1 MGLFINYKDMAS
13 IKIIQKSKALSNGEY
28 PIYLQIIKY
37 GKVKRISLNLS
48 CPKDEWDGN
57 EFKRN
62 HPNYIK
68 RNRLLNKFKERAYAV
83 IDEFAVNGID
93 FTLSEFENKF
103 RNKRKGNATTV
114 LEFWDERINDLR
126 KSHKT
131 GNARAYKDVK
141 NSFFKFNKN
150 KNILFRDITPK
161 LLDKYEVYLR
171 NRENTD
177 GGISLKMRTIR
188 ALYNYA
194 IKMGEANAQNYP
206 FRVYKISK
214 LKGKNV
220 KRALTVSEFKKFEA
234 LDLNKYPHLTDTKY
248 MFLFSFY
255 LRGINYVDMMKL
267 EWKNIEDGKVYYK
280 RSKTGK
286 IFIIKILE
294 PVQKILDYYKA
305 QNRDTP
311 YVFPILGKVGLEPMQ
326 IEYRKDKMLKVFN
339 RELKEIASIQGINKN
354 ITSYVA
360 RHSYATIMKYKGIR
374 TDVISESMGHAN
386 LDVTNSYLK
395 EFENDIIDDANEK
408 LLDL

>member
-1 MGLFINYKDMAS
+1 MTS
-13 IKIIQKSKALSNGEY
+13 VKIIQKSNALSNGEF
-28 PIYLQIIKY
+28 PIYLQIIKH

-48 CPKDEWDGN
+48 CSKDEWDGN

-62 HPNYIK
+62 HRNYIK
-68 RNRLLNKFKERAYAV
+68 RNRLLNKYKERAYAI
-83 IDEFAVNGID
+83 IDEFSIDGLD
-93 FTLSEFENKF
+93 FTLSEFEHRF
-103 RNKRKGNATTV
+103 RNRRKGNAVSV
-114 LEFWDERINDLR
+114 LEFWDERINDLVL
-126 KSHKT
+126 SGKT

-171 NRENTD
+171 NKNNTD
-177 GGISLKMRTIR
+177 GGISIKMRTIR

-194 IKMGEANAQNYP
+194 IKMGEANIQNYP

-220 KRALTVSEFKKFEA
+220 KRALTVTEFKKFES
-234 LDLNKYPHLTDTKY
+234 LDLNEYPHLTDTKY

-267 EWKNIEDGKVYYK
+267 EWKNIQDGKIHYK

-286 IFIIKILE
+286 LFVIKILE
-294 PVQKILDYYKA
+294 PVQRILDYYKA
-305 QNRDTP
+305 QNRSTP
-311 YVFPILGKVGLEPMQ
+311 YVFPILTKVGLEPMQ

-339 RELKEIASIQGINKN
+339 RELKEIASIQGIDKN

-360 RHSYATIMKYKGIR
+360 RHSYATIMKYIGVS
-374 TDVISESMGHAN
+374 TDIISESMGHAN

-395 EFENDIIDDANEK
+395 EFENDIIDDANDK

>member
-1 MGLFINYKDMAS
+1 MTS
-13 IKIIQKSKALSNGEY
+13 VKIIQKSNALSNGEY
-28 PIYLQIIKY
+28 PIYLQVIKDS
-37 GKVKRISLNLS
+37 KVKRISLNLS
-48 CPKDEWDGN
+48 CLKEEWDGN

-68 RNRLLNKFKERAYAV
+68 RNRILNKFKERAYAV
-83 IDEFAVNGID
+83 IDEFSIDGID
-93 FTLSEFENKF
+93 FTLSEFEQRF
-103 RNKRKGNATTV
+103 RNKRRGKAVTV
-114 LEFWDERINDLR
+114 LEFWKERIDDLLL
-126 KSHKT
+126 SGST

-171 NRENTD
+171 NNKNTD

-194 IKMGEANAQNYP
+194 IKMGEANVQNYP
-206 FRVYKISK
+206 FRVYKVSK
-214 LKGKNV
+214 LKGRNV
-220 KRALTVSEFKKFEA
+220 KRALTILEFKRFKA
-234 LDLNKYPHLTDTKY
+234 LDLSEHPHLTDAKN

-255 LRGINYVDMMKL
+255 TRGMNYVDMMKL
-267 EWKNIEDGKVYYK
+267 EWKNIQDGKISYK

-286 IFIIKILE
+286 IFVIKILD
-294 PVQKILDYYKA
+294 PVQHILDYYKA
-305 QNRDTP
+305 QNRNTP
-311 YVFPILGKVGLEPMQ
+311 FVFPILPKVGLKPMQ

-339 RELKEIASIQGINKN
+339 RQLKEIASIQKIDKT

-360 RHSYATIMKYKGIR
+360 RHSYATIMKYKGTS

-386 LDVTNSYLK
+386 LDVTNNYLK
-395 EFENDIIDDANEK
+395 EFENDVIDDANEK

>member
-1 MGLFINYKDMAS
+1 MAS
-13 IKIIQKSKALSNGEY
+13 VKIIQKSKSLSNGEY
-28 PIYLQIIKY
+28 PIYLQVIKN

-48 CPKDEWDGN
+48 CPKNEWDGN
-57 EFKRN
+57 EFKKN

-68 RNRLLNKFKERAYAV
+68 RNQLLNKFKERAYAV
-83 IDEFAVNGID
+83 IDEFGVNSID
-93 FTLSEFENKF
+93 FTLSEFENRF
-103 RNKRKGNATTV
+103 RNRRKGNAVTV
-114 LEFWDERINDLR
+114 LEFWEEKIEDLK

-141 NSFFKFNKN
+141 NSFFKFNKD

-171 NRENTD
+171 SNNNID
-177 GGISLKMRTIR
+177 GGISLKMRTLR
-188 ALYNYA
+188 ALFNYA
-194 IKMGEANAQNYP
+194 IKTGDANIQDYP

-234 LDLNKYPHLTDTKY
+234 LNLDKHPHLTDTKY
-248 MFLFSFY
+248 LFLFSFY
-255 LRGINYVDMMKL
+255 LRGINYIDMMKL

-294 PVQKILDYYKA
+294 PVQKILNYYKA
-305 QNRDTP
+305 QKRDTP
-311 YVFPILGKVGLEPMQ
+311 YVFPILTKIDLTPMQ
-326 IEYRKDKMLKVFN
+326 VEYRKDKMLKVFN

-360 RHSYATIMKYKGIR
+360 RHSYGTIMKYIGVS